1 VSPILGII
9 ASSASP
15 NVFSTSYESIAT
27 TTVGV
32 GGASTI
38 TFSSIPSTYQ
48 HLQIRATYNFPANA
62 NLRMQLNGATN
73 NTGLHYIYGDGSSV
87 FAGRDT
93 AGNIISLAVGV
104 SASTFYVQTL
114 DLLDYA
120 NTNKNKVC
128 RHLGGVDLNGSGAVY
143 LASSLYET
151 TSAVSSI
158 SITSNNG
165 TNFSQYS
172 SFALYGIKG

>member
-1 VSPILGII
+1 MLNSLIGII
-9 ASSASP
+9 ASSGG
-15 NVFSTSYESIAT
+15 VTSTNSFESIAT
-27 TTVGV
+27 VTVGA

-38 TFSSIPSTYQ
+38 SFSSIPSTYQ
-48 HLQIRATYNFPANA
+48 HLQIRATYNFPTYA

-73 NTGLHYIYGDGSSV
+73 NTNLHYMYGDGSSV
-87 FAGRDT
+87 TAGRDT
-93 AGNIISLAVGV
+93 ASNIISLQFGFG
-104 SASTFYVQTL
+104 TPFYVQIL

-120 NTNKNKVC
+120 NTNKNKVG
-128 RHLGGVDLNGSGAVY
+128 RHLGGVDYNGSGGVY
-143 LASSLYET
+143 LVSSLYET

-172 SFALYGIKG
+172 SFALYGIRG

>member
-1 VSPILGII
+1 MLPSLIGII
-9 ASSASP
+9 ASSGGA
-15 NVFSTSYESIAT
+15 VGGDYESIAT
-27 TTVGV
+27 VTVGS
-32 GGASTI
+32 GGSSTI
-38 TFSSIPSTYQ
+38 SFSSIPSTYQ
-48 HLQIRATYNFPANA
+48 HLQIRATYNFPSAA

-73 NTGLHYIYGDGSSV
+73 NTNLHYLTGDGSSAA
-87 FAGRDT
+87 AGRDS
-93 AGNIISLAVGV
+93 AGNIISLQYG
-104 SASTFYVQTL
+104 SGTSFYVQIL

-120 NTNKNKVC
+120 NTNKNKTV
-128 RHLGGVDLNGSGAVY
+128 RHLGGVDYNGSGGVY